1 MSGVKLANGVSEQ
14 PGTIKLVWLVRSTV
28 VFVDA
33 DVDTATV
40 EELSASNDFF
50 VSTRTCFELNQ
61 VLEVLGS
68 LLSVGLGRNLRA
80 SVVVRV
86 EGLVD
91 GPEGVVVVLN
101 ILEGGNSSIVD
112 KDSLSPGITDH
123 VALHVRSAGSP
134 LGALE
139 NLDDWNLSKIGGNNV
154 RQQYPR
160 GVSRINWVD
169 ILASDG
175 LVHAHEHV
183 AVIGGGSVVEFEL
196 EILVLGVLV
205 SSILLE
211 ADLREGPHLLSESS
225 WCSDESVVD
234 PSGSCFSISS
244 VFLLDQN
251 LASGVNLLPVGF
263 GSVSRWISSQTFVGL
278 ELVGNA
284 FPGIVSSSTAS
295 LGLEVGIKLR
305 DGGLIEL
312 AVEFADDDSVDV
324 WLGTLGWGLEGL
336 VFPEEIINVGSIV
349 LAQSLISSA
358 LEDSVGVADVVVR
371 IQLVVS
377 VGENFE
383 FA

>member
-1 MSGVKLANGVSEQ
+1 M
-14 PGTIKLVWLVRSTV
+14 
-28 VFVDA
+28 
-33 DVDTATV
+33 
-40 EELSASNDFF
+40 
-50 VSTRTCFELNQ
+50 
-61 VLEVLGS
+61 
-68 LLSVGLGRNLRA
+68 
-80 SVVVRV
+80 
-86 EGLVD
+86 
-91 GPEGVVVVLN
+91 
-101 ILEGGNSSIVD
+101 
-112 KDSLSPGITDH
+112 
-123 VALHVRSAGSP
+123 
-134 LGALE
+134 
-139 NLDDWNLSKIGGNNV
+139 
-154 RQQYPR
+154 
-160 GVSRINWVD
+160 
-169 ILASDG
+169 
-175 LVHAHEHV
+175 
-183 AVIGGGSVVEFEL
+183 
-196 EILVLGVLV
+196 
-205 SSILLE
+205 
-211 ADLREGPHLLSESS
+211 
-225 WCSDESVVD
+225 
-234 PSGSCFSISS
+234 SS

-263 GSVSRWISSQTFVGL
+263 GSVSRWVSSQTFIGL

-305 DGGLIEL
+305 DGGFIEL